1 MVYPK
6 NTGVRDQALRIA
18 LGLLMLIIG
27 WGSEGGYWSL
37 ALRVFA
43 LYPLI
48 TGIAGW
54 CPVYALLRVGT
65 NKKEC

>member
-1 MVYPK
+1 MDFPINAGTWDRV
-6 NTGVRDQALRIA
+6 LRVV
-18 LGLLMLIIG
+18 LGLAMLIIG
-27 WGSEGGYWSL
+27 WGSDSASWGP

-54 CPVYALLRVGT
+54 CPVYALLRTGT
-65 NKKEC
+65 LRKGR

>member
-1 MVYPK
+1 MDFPK
-6 NTGVRDQALRIA
+6 NTGVWDRAFRVA
-18 LGLLMLIIG
+18 LGVLMLVIG
-27 WGSEGGYWSL
+27 WQSDGGAWSL

-54 CPVYALLRVGT
+54 CPIYALLRTGT
-65 NKKEC
+65 YRQQR

>member
-1 MVYPK
+1 MDYPL
-6 NTGVRDQALRIA
+6 NAGAWDRALRVA

-27 WGSEGGYWSL
+27 WRSDGGSWSL

-54 CPVYALLRVGT
+54 CPIYALLRTGT
-65 NKKEC
+65 HRQR

>member
-1 MVYPK
+1 MDFPINEGAWDRVFR
-6 NTGVRDQALRIA
+6 VA

-27 WGSEGGYWSL
+27 WSSESAFWAP

-43 LYPLI
+43 IYPLI

-54 CPVYALLRVGT
+54 CPVYALLRTGT
-65 NKKEC
+65 QR